1 MDRIQI
7 ASPSFGEEELI
18 AIQDP
23 IKTGWLTQ
31 GKHVKEFEDN
41 FAAIHDVKYALANP
55 AGTCS
60 D

>member
-41 FAAIHDVKYALANP
+41 FAAMHDVKYALANP
-55 AGTCS
+55 AGI
-60 D
+60 